1 MRALTN
7 DGQPRFRLPCAEV
20 LMPSC
25 GSPVAAPRLRRQILV
40 LLFGAAVTGC
50 AGPRVQ
56 LRPQDQT
63 GSHRIELGIA
73 QRLPEVRLVQQA
85 RVISPLLD
93 VSVRWVSRIPVG
105 SVPPVGLLQCL

>member
-50 AGPRVQ
+50 AGPRLQ
-56 LRPQDQT
+56 LRPKTKPALT
-63 GSHRIELGIA
+63 GLSSALRCQAHAARITWNLFPLGA
-73 QRLPEVRLVQQA
+73 TTLSLPQ
-85 RVISPLLD
+85 
-93 VSVRWVSRIPVG
+93 
-105 SVPPVGLLQCL
+105 